1 MADYLKCITPVDGSV
16 YVERP
21 LADSDE
27 IDKALAR
34 ACEAWALWGRVPVA
48 ELCTLL

>member
-1 MADYLKCITPVDGSV
+1 MTDYLKCITPVDGSV

-21 LADSDE
+21 LADGDE

-34 ACEAWALWGRVPVA
+34 ARDARKLWGRVPVA
-48 ELCTLL
+48 